1 MTPITKDATNSG
13 MNMVVDLLCI
23 HSTIRKPTFIAGL
36 LGFLIVE
43 CMQSKSTTM
52 FIPEFVASFVIGVKT
67 PGTIGIIEA
76 IKDGPIV

>member
-23 HSTIRKPTFIAGL
+23 GVISLSFLYLQGGNFQNIVITFIAGL

-43 CMQSKSTTM
+43 C
-52 FIPEFVASFVIGVKT
+52 VLSFD
-67 PGTIGIIEA
+67 EC
-76 IKDGPIV
+76 